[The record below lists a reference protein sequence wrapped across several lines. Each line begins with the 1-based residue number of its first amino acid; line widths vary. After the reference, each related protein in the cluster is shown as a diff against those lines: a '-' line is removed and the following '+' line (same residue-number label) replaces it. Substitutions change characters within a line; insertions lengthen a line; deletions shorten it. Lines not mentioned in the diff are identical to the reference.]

1 MLKQENLKLTTKIT
15 NKHEDLLKNYFSS
28 YSSWTSWSKQILFCL
43 IAIILILQ
51 PITNGASRDS
61 VRAQN
66 SMVATVHELATRS
79 AVETL
84 KRGNAV
90 DAAVTALFTLA
101 VVWPEAGN
109 LGGGTFFLIRMAD
122 GRTEFIDAREV
133 APKAA
138 TRDMYL
144 TGKSDAS
151 TVGYRAIAVPGAVA
165 GMAMAMERFGS
176 LKWNEV
182 IEPARQLAA
191 NGFPVTYRSAIRME
205 NGGDSV
211 KLFPESSRILLRDG
225 KFPKENDVLT
235 QTDLAATLKRLQDSG
250 ASEFY
255 EGKTAE
261 LIVQEMKTHGGLI
274 AMDDLKNYKPVIRKP
289 INGSYRGYE
298 VITAPPPSSSGIS
311 IVQLLQMAEYFDLK
325 NTGFHSTDHIHLL
338 TEMMKRTFADRALY
352 AGDPGFT
359 SIPVQ
364 DLLSAN
370 HIKEMAQSIKKDRAT
385 PSVEVM
391 DPSKI
396 SGNTTQVSIVD
407 RFGNMVSVTT
417 TLNTEFGSGVVA
429 AGTGFFL
436 NNEMDDFTSKP
447 GQPNTYKLIQGEGN
461 AIQPGKRPASSMAPT
476 ILVKDGHAVMAL
488 GSPGGSKIASA
499 IFQVISNVFD
509 FGMDLQEAVDAPRIH
524 HQWMPDE
531 ILYERYAIAVDVRKA
546 LETRGHH
553 FADGAEDIGDV
564 HTVMVDPSGI
574 KLGAA
579 DPRRGGFAL
588 GQ

>member
-1 MLKQENLKLTTKIT
+1 MKK
-15 NKHEDLLKNYFSS
+15 
-28 YSSWTSWSKQILFCL
+28 LFCL
-43 IAIILILQ
+43 IGILLVLQ
-51 PITNGASRDS
+51 PGLNGASRDS
-61 VRAQN
+61 VRAPN

-79 AVETL
+79 AVEML
-84 KRGNAV
+84 KHGNAV

-176 LKWNEV
+176 MKWNEV
-182 IEPARQLAA
+182 IEPARQLAS
-191 NGFPVTYRSAIRME
+191 NGFPLTYRTVIRMS
-205 NGGDSV
+205 NAGDCI
-211 KLFPESSRILLRDG
+211 KLFPESSRIFLHDG

-250 ASEFY
+250 PREFY

-261 LIVQEMKTHGGLI
+261 LIVQEMKHNNGLI
-274 AMDDLKNYKPVIRKP
+274 TMEDLKSYKPVIRKP
-289 INGSYRGYE
+289 ITGSYRGYE
-298 VITAPPPSSSGIS
+298 VITAPPPSSGGIT
-311 IVQLLQMAEYFDLK
+311 ILQLLQMAEYFDLK

-338 TEMMKRTFADRALY
+338 TEMMKRAFADRALY
-352 AGDPGFT
+352 SGDPEFT
-359 SIPVQ
+359 SIPAQ
-364 DLLSAN
+364 DLLSVS
-370 HIKEMAQSIKKDRAT
+370 HIKEMAASIRKDRAT

-396 SGNTTQVSIVD
+396 SGNTTQVSVVD

-429 AGTGFFL
+429 PGTGFLL

-447 GQPNTYKLIQGEGN
+447 GQPNVYKLIQGEGN

-488 GSPGGSKIASA
+488 GSPGGPKISSA

-531 ILYERYAIAVDVRKA
+531 IRYEPYAIALDVRKS
-546 LETRGHH
+546 LEARGHH
-553 FADGAEDIGDV
+553 FSAASEDIGDV
-564 HTVMVDPSGI
+564 HTVMVDPVSGM

>member
-1 MLKQENLKLTTKIT
+1 M
-15 NKHEDLLKNYFSS
+15 YFYSC
-28 YSSWTSWSKQILFCL
+28 SSWTSWLKKGLLRTRWHNILCL
-43 IAIILILQ
+43 IGVLLFLQ
-51 PITNGASRDS
+51 PGLNGASRDS
-61 VRAQN
+61 VRSPN

-79 AVETL
+79 AVEAL
-84 KRGNAV
+84 NHGNAV

-122 GRTEFIDAREV
+122 GRTEFIDAREI

-151 TVGYRAIAVPGAVA
+151 TVGYLAIAVPGAVA
-165 GMAMAMERFGS
+165 GMATAMERFGS
-176 LKWNEV
+176 MKWNEV
-182 IEPARQLAA
+182 IEPARQLASK
-191 NGFPVTYRSAIRME
+191 GFPLTYKTAARME
-205 NGGDSV
+205 QGGDSI
-211 KLFPESSRILLRDG
+211 KLFPESSRIFLRNG
-225 KFPKENDVLT
+225 KFPKENDVLI
-235 QTDLAATLKRLQDSG
+235 QSDLAETLKRLQDSG
-250 ASEFY
+250 SREFY

-261 LIVQEMKTHGGLI
+261 LIVQEMKQHRGLI
-274 AMDDLKNYKPVIRKP
+274 TMEDLKDYKPKIRKP
-289 INGSYRGYE
+289 ITGTYKGYE
-298 VITAPPPSSSGIS
+298 IITAPPPSSGGVAIL
-311 IVQLLQMAEYFDLK
+311 QMLQMAEYFDLK
-325 NTGFHSTDHIHLL
+325 NSEFHSTDHIHLL
-338 TEMMKRTFADRALY
+338 VEIMKRAFADRARY
-352 AGDPGFT
+352 SGDPDFT

-364 DLLSAN
+364 DLLSGQ
-370 HIKEMAQSIKKDRAT
+370 HIKEMAQSIRTDRAT

-391 DPSKI
+391 DPTKI
-396 SGNTTQVSIVD
+396 SGNTTQISIVD

-417 TLNTEFGSGVVA
+417 TLNTEFGSGVIA
-429 AGTGFFL
+429 PGTGFFL

-447 GQPNTYKLIQGEGN
+447 GQPNIYKLIQGEGN

-488 GSPGGSKIASA
+488 GSPGGPKIASA

-509 FGMDLQEAVDAPRIH
+509 FGMDLQEAVDAPRIY

-531 ILYERYAIAVDVRKA
+531 IRYEPYAIALDVRKA
-546 LETRGHH
+546 LESRGHH
-553 FADGAEDIGDV
+553 FAVAAEDIGDV
-564 HTVMVDPSGI
+564 HTIMVDPVSGM

>member
-1 MLKQENLKLTTKIT
+1 MKK
-15 NKHEDLLKNYFSS
+15 
-28 YSSWTSWSKQILFCL
+28 LFC
-43 IAIILILQ
+43 IIGIFLILQ
-51 PITNGASRDS
+51 PGLNGASRDS
-61 VRAQN
+61 VRAPN

-144 TGKSDAS
+144 NGKSDAS
-151 TVGYRAIAVPGAVA
+151 TVGYRAIAVPGTVA

-191 NGFPVTYRSAIRME
+191 NGFPVTYRSAVRMQ

-211 KLFPESSRILLRDG
+211 KLFPESSRIFLRDG
-225 KFPKENDVLT
+225 KFPKENDVLV
-235 QTDLAATLKRLQDSG
+235 QSDLAATLKRLQDSG
-250 ASEFY
+250 AREFY

-261 LIVQEMKTHGGLI
+261 LIVQEMKQHGGLI
-274 AMDDLKNYKPVIRKP
+274 TAEDLKTYKPVIRKP
-289 INGSYRGYE
+289 ITGSYRGYE

-311 IVQLLQMAEYFDLK
+311 ILQLLQMAEYFDLK
-325 NTGFHSTDHIHLL
+325 NAGFHSTDHIHLL
-338 TEMMKRTFADRALY
+338 TEMMKRAFADRALY
-352 AGDPGFT
+352 AGDPEFT

-370 HIKEMAQSIKKDRAT
+370 HIKQMAQSIKKDRAT

-417 TLNTEFGSGVVA
+417 TLNTEFGSSVVA
-429 AGTGFFL
+429 PGTGFFL

-531 ILYERYAIAVDVRKA
+531 IVYEPYAITLDVRKG
-546 LETRGHH
+546 LEARGHH
-553 FADGAEDIGDV
+553 FSAAAEDIGDV
-564 HTVMVDPSGI
+564 HTVMVDPATGM

>member
-1 MLKQENLKLTTKIT
+1 MKK
-15 NKHEDLLKNYFSS
+15 
-28 YSSWTSWSKQILFCL
+28 LFCL
-43 IAIILILQ
+43 IGILLFLQ
-51 PITNGASRDS
+51 FDSNGASRDS
-61 VRAQN
+61 VRAPN

-79 AVETL
+79 AVESL

-109 LGGGTFFLIRMAD
+109 LGGGTFFLIHMAD

-151 TVGYRAIAVPGAVA
+151 TVGHLAIAVPGAVA

-176 LKWNEV
+176 MKWKEV
-182 IEPARQLAA
+182 IEPARRLAS
-191 NGFPVTYRSAIRME
+191 NGFPVTYKTAKRMA
-205 NGGDSV
+205 NSGNSI
-211 KLFPESSRILLRDG
+211 KLFPEASRIFLRNG
-225 KFPKENDVLT
+225 EFPKENEVLT
-235 QTDLAATLKRLQDSG
+235 QSDLAATLKRLQDSG
-250 ASEFY
+250 PREFY

-261 LIVQEMKTHGGLI
+261 LIVQEMKDHGGLI
-274 AMDDLKNYKPVIRKP
+274 TMEDLKEYKPKIRKP
-289 INGSYRGYE
+289 ITGMYKGYE
-298 VITAPPPSSSGIS
+298 VITAPPPSSSGIA
-311 IVQLLQMAEYFDLK
+311 ILQMLQMGEYFDLK
-325 NTGFHSTDHIHLL
+325 NSGFHSTDHIHLL
-338 TEMMKRTFADRALY
+338 TEIMKRAFADRALY
-352 AGDPGFT
+352 SGDPDFA
-359 SIPVQ
+359 SIPV
-364 DLLSAN
+364 DELLSTK
-370 HIKEMAQSIKKDRAT
+370 HIKEMAESIKKDRAT

-391 DPSKI
+391 DPTKI
-396 SGNTTQVSIVD
+396 SGNTTQISIVD
-407 RFGNMVSVTT
+407 RFGNIVSVTT
-417 TLNTEFGSGVVA
+417 TLNTEFGSGVIA
-429 AGTGFFL
+429 PSTGFFL

-461 AIQPGKRPASSMAPT
+461 AIQPGKRPGSSMAPT
-476 ILVKDGHAVMAL
+476 ILVKDGHAMMAL

-499 IFQVISNVFD
+499 MFQVISNVFD
-509 FGMDLQEAVDAPRIH
+509 FGMELQEAVDAPRIH

-531 ILYERYAIAVDVRKA
+531 IRYEPYAIAVDVRKA
-546 LETRGHH
+546 LEARGHH
-553 FADGAEDIGDV
+553 FAAESEDIGDV
-564 HTVMVDPSGI
+564 HTIMVDPVSGM